1 MIVMK
6 FGGTSLQDAV
16 CIRRA
21 VDIVKQHRSRRPV
34 VVVSAIGR
42 TTQALVDLGQTALAD
57 GHRATAPL
65 LNDLL
70 DHHRIILGGFDVDAD
85 TAAETERGIDE
96 LGQNIARL
104 LEGVS
109 LLQQL
114 TPRTQDAI
122 IGHGE
127 RFSTLLFA
135 AAAGVAGLNAVRVDA
150 TTVMITDERFGMA
163 RPHRDELRARAHA
176 ILRLRARAHAI
187 LRPLIEGDSIPVIEG
202 FVGAT
207 REGVPTTMG
216 FEASDYTAS
225 LLGAALEAEEIQIWT
240 DVGGILTTGSAE
252 IENVMSI
259 SELSFEEAAE
269 LSFFGAKVLHP
280 RTIDPAAERN
290 IPVRILHSLHPE
302 RAGTTIF
309 GASARWGGAVK
320 SIALEEDIVLVRVS
334 SQRAVPVHR
343 TLEFVGK
350 MLDRHEVSPHL
361 LSVSGH
367 RVVFAVARTSKLD
380 SVLGELGESL
390 EVSRE
395 ESCVIVSLVGA
406 DAGTA
411 GIAARAMGSIGDRPI
426 LLMSYGT
433 SDDSVS
439 LVVSAADAHGALEK
453 LHEEFFGDALPEGG
467 FTLVDREVHP

>member
-42 TTQALVDLGQTALAD
+42 TTQALVDLGQTALSD
-57 GHRATAPL
+57 GHGATVPL

-70 DHHRIILGGFDVDAD
+70 DHHRTILGGFDVDAS
-85 TAAETERGIDE
+85 TAAETERGMGE

-122 IGHGE
+122 MGHGE

-135 AAAGVAGLNAVRVDA
+135 AAAGAAGLNAVRVDA

-176 ILRLRARAHAI
+176 ILR
-187 LRPLIEGDSIPVIEG
+187 PLVEGDSIPVIEG

-290 IPVRILHSLHPE
+290 IPVHILHSLHPE
-302 RAGTTIF
+302 GAGTTIF

-380 SVLGELGESL
+380 SVLGELGEFGVLGELGESL

-411 GIAARAMGSIGDRPI
+411 SGIATRATGSIGGRPI

-433 SDDSVS
+433 SEDSVS
-439 LVVSAADAHGALEK
+439 LVVSAEDAHGALAK

-467 FTLVDREVHP
+467 FMSVDREVHP

>member
-1 MIVMK
+1 
-6 FGGTSLQDAV
+6 
-16 CIRRA
+16 
-21 VDIVKQHRSRRPV
+21 V

-57 GHRATAPL
+57 GHGATVPL

-70 DHHRIILGGFDVDAD
+70 GHHRTILGGFDVDAN
-85 TAAETERGIDE
+85 TAAEADRGIDE

-163 RPHRDELRARAHA
+163 RPHRDE
-176 ILRLRARAHAI
+176 LRARAHAI

-280 RTIDPAAERN
+280 RTIDPAAEQN

-411 GIAARAMGSIGDRPI
+411 SGIAARAMGSIGDRPI

-439 LVVSAADAHGALEK
+439 LVVSAEDAHGALEK

>member
-6 FGGTSLQDAV
+6 FGGTSLQNAV

-42 TTQALVDLGQTALAD
+42 TTQALVDLGQAALAG

-70 DHHRIILGGFDVDAD
+70 DRIILGGFGVDAD
-85 TAAETERGIDE
+85 TAAEIERGIDE

-122 IGHGE
+122 MGHGE

-135 AAAGVAGLNAVRVDA
+135 AAAGAAGLNAVRVDA
-150 TTVMITDERFGMA
+150 TTVMITDERFRMA
-163 RPHRDELRARAHA
+163 RPHRDELRARA
-176 ILRLRARAHAI
+176 RAI
-187 LRPLIEGDSIPVIEG
+187 LRPLIEGDDIPVIEG

-207 REGVPTTMG
+207 RDGVPTTMG

-252 IENVMSI
+252 IQNVMSI

-280 RTIDPAAERN
+280 RTIDPAAEQN

-302 RAGTTIF
+302 GAGTTIF

-320 SIALEEDIVLVRVS
+320 SIALEEDIVFVRVS

-343 TLEFVGK
+343 TLESVGK

-367 RVVFAVARTSKLD
+367 RVSLAVARTSKLD
-380 SVLGELGESL
+380 SVIGELGESL

-406 DAGTA
+406 DAGTVS
-411 GIAARAMGSIGDRPI
+411 GIATRAMGSIEDRPI

-439 LVVSAADAHGALEK
+439 LVVSAEDAHGALEK
-453 LHEEFFGDALPEGG
+453 LHQEFFGDALPEGG